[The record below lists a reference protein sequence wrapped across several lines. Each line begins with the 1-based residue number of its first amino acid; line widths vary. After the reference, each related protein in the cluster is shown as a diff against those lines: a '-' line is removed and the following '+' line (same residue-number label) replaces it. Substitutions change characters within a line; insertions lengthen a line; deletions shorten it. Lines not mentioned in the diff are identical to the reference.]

1 MHRASV
7 YDEKMGARDVR
18 RSTVYD
24 DGEAAMGVA
33 APVGALT
40 PVTKTEAIVTVT
52 PVEQINVVS

>member
-18 RSTVYD
+18 RSTVY